1 MRGGSARLACLLGA
15 LMTLSLCGSAQARER
30 IVNGQPASAGEYPA
44 QGALIRNS
52 NGQQICGGT
61 LVSNR
66 YFLSAAHCVTNF
78 SNDTIQPASAF
89 SLKLGSLNRDDGQ
102 SFTFASREAHED
114 WAFEQFD
121 NDAVLFTLAT
131 PVSPAL
137 AEPLR
142 VIEADEASLW
152 APGKQATLIGWGDLF
167 FGQNLGSEELL
178 ETTAPMRSDADCE
191 AAYDPDGEGS
201 DPSDFRPASMVC
213 AGNGSSDT
221 CQGDSGGPLMVSD
234 GAFLV
239 LAGLTSWGI
248 GCANPDNPGV
258 YTRLGAPALNQ
269 WVRDRVPMARASVA
283 DASPDTGQAIGF
295 SATANHPDIP
305 GYFTGFEWDFD
316 SDGTPDATGAN
327 PSHTYPAA
335 GNFVARVT
343 ATGTGQDTAVAKV
356 AVNVAAPPVV
366 NPAPIPPP
374 IVTVPAPPATEP
386 TPRAGLAT
394 ILTLQRPQVRRGR
407 FKMRIN
413 FAKNAP
419 AGNAFVEVFRGKKKI
434 GSVRARVRRGGTRQ
448 VSVKLTKAGR
458 KLLRNSER
466 KRLRVKVQVRVKRQ
480 ILGSKTLTIRL

>member
-1 MRGGSARLACLLGA
+1 
-15 LMTLSLCGSAQARER
+15 MTLSLGASAQARER

-44 QGALIRNS
+44 QGALIRN
-52 NGQQICGGT
+52 NTQICGGT

-66 YFLSAAHCVTNF
+66 FFLTAAHCVTNLTTGSIF
-78 SNDTIQPASAF
+78 AT
-89 SLKLGSLNRDDGQ
+89 SLYSVRFGSLDRDEGQ
-102 SFTFASREAHED
+102 ELTFSTKEVHTGWD
-114 WAFEQFD
+114 FQDFD
-121 NDAVLFTLAT
+121 NDAVLFTLST

-142 VIEADEASLW
+142 VIEADETDLW
-152 APGKQATLIGWGDLF
+152 VPGKQATLIGWGDTF
-167 FGQNLGSEELL
+167 DGQNFGSDVLL
-178 ETTAPMRSDADCE
+178 ETTAPLRSDVDCE
-191 AAYDPDGEGS
+191 ADSAYGS
-201 DPSDFRPASMVC
+201 EFHRDTMVC
-213 AGNGSSDT
+213 VGNGTSDT
-221 CQGDSGGPLMVSD
+221 CQGDSGGPMMVSD

-248 GCANPDNPGV
+248 GCADPAKPGV
-258 YTRLGAPALNQ
+258 YTRLGAPALNA

-283 DASPDTGQAIGF
+283 DASPNPGQAVSF
-295 SATANHPDIP
+295 SATATHPDIP
-305 GYFTGFEWDFD
+305 AYFTGFEWDFD

-343 ATGTGQDTAVAKV
+343 ATGAGQDTAVAKV

-366 NPAPIPPP
+366 TPPPIPPP
-374 IVTVPAPPATEP
+374 IVTAPAPPGTEP

-394 ILTLQRPQVRRGR
+394 ILTLNRPQVRRGR

-448 VSVKLTKAGR
+448 VTVKLTKAGR

-466 KRLRVKVQVRVKRQ
+466 KRLRVKIQVRVKRQ
-480 ILGSKTLTIRL
+480 VLGTKTLTIRL

>member
-1 MRGGSARLACLLGA
+1 
-15 LMTLSLCGSAQARER
+15 MTLSLGASAQARER

-52 NGQQICGGT
+52 SGQQICGGT
-61 LVSNR
+61 LLSNR
-66 YFLSAAHCVTNF
+66 YFLTAAHCVTNF
-78 SNDTIQPASAF
+78 TTDTILPTSGF
-89 SLKLGSLNRDDGQ
+89 SVKLGSLNRDDGQ
-102 SFTFASREAHED
+102 SFTFASKEVHED

-131 PVSPAL
+131 PVSPTL
-137 AEPLR
+137 AQPLR
-142 VIEADEASLW
+142 LIEADEASLW

-178 ETTAPMRSDADCE
+178 ETTAPMRSDVDCE

-239 LAGLTSWGI
+239 LAGVTSWGV

-258 YTRLGAPALNQ
+258 YTRLGAPALNHGCGTACR
-269 WVRDRVPMARASVA
+269 WLARACRMPARTPARRSPSPSPPPIP
-283 DASPDTGQAIGF
+283 ASRLF
-295 SATANHPDIP
+295 TALA
-305 GYFTGFEWDFD
+305 WDFD
-316 SDGTPDATGAN
+316 SDGAPDATGAN
-327 PSHTYPAA
+327 PSHSYPTA

-343 ATGTGQDTAVAKV
+343 ATGTSPDTAVDKV
-356 AVNVAAPPVV
+356 AVNVSAPPVV
-366 NPAPIPPP
+366 TPPPIPPP
-374 IVTVPAPPATEP
+374 IVTPPTGTEP

-394 ILTLQRPQVRRGR
+394 ILTLKRPQVRRGR

-413 FAKNAP
+413 FAQDAP

-434 GSVRARVRRGGTRQ
+434 GTARARVRRGGTRQ

-458 KLLRNSER
+458 KLLRRSES
-466 KRLRVKVQVRVKRQ
+466 KRLRVKIQVRVKRQ
-480 ILGSKTLTIRL
+480 VLGTKTLTIRL